1 MKLKDKFAT
10 EVARIKEPEIFL
22 GVARILGIKFQKDE
36 TSDFWVLLDLML
48 DSFEKQSKRRRK
60 ELVQILGDANR
71 AKIEL
76 KEVELSDS
84 SADSSLESSSLV
96 TAHEASEVGI

>member
-36 TSDFWVLLDLML
+36 VPDFWELLRLML
-48 DSFEKQSKRRRK
+48 DSFEKQSKRRRR

-71 AKIEL
+71 AKTIQ
-76 KEVELSDS
+76 KEVVKSSDS
-84 SADSSLESSSLV
+84 SSDSSLPV
-96 TAHEASEVGI
+96 TAREASEVGI

>member
-36 TSDFWVLLDLML
+36 TPDFWVLLGLML
-48 DSFEKQSKRRRK
+48 DSFEKQSKKRRK

-71 AKIEL
+71 AKIEQ
-76 KEVELSDS
+76 KEVIEPSTDSSSSDS
-84 SADSSLESSSLV
+84 SSPV
-96 TAHEASEVGI
+96 TAREASEVGI

>member
-36 TSDFWVLLDLML
+36 TPDFWVLLDLML
-48 DSFEKQSKRRRK
+48 SSFEKQSKKRRK

-71 AKIEL
+71 AKIEP
-76 KEVELSDS
+76 KEVEPSDS
-84 SADSSLESSSLV
+84 SSLESSLPV
-96 TAHEASEVGI
+96 TAREASEVGI